1 MIIPVGD
8 LNPRRSFPFVNVTL
22 ILTNV
27 AVFAYVFYL
36 RPPEAV
42 EPTVISYALK
52 PDAWHD
58 VKTLF
63 TSMFLHGGLDH
74 LLGNMLFLW
83 IAGDNVEDRLG
94 HGAYLLFYMAAGL
107 AGSAAHIVMALGPL
121 SSMADVPTVGASGAI
136 SGVLGA
142 YLAFFPSS
150 KIKFV
155 LWLIL
160 FVRGFTLPS
169 WGAIGLWIVSQLLIA
184 RHQLGGMA
192 QGEAA
197 MVAVFAHLGGFAFGF
212 AAALLLRFLNLPAGR
227 RSRSS

>member
-8 LNPRRSFPFVNVTL
+8 INPRRTFPFVNVTL
-22 ILTNV
+22 ILANV
-27 AVFAYVFYL
+27 AAFVYVFYL
-36 RPPEAV
+36 RPPETV
-42 EPTVISYALK
+42 EPTVIAYALK
-52 PDAWHD
+52 PDEWRD

-63 TSMFLHGGLDH
+63 TSMFLHGGIDH

-94 HGAYLLFYMAAGL
+94 HGAYLLFYLAAGL

-121 SSMADVPTVGASGAI
+121 SSMAGVPTVGASGAI

-155 LWLIL
+155 LWLII

-169 WGAIGLWIVSQLLIA
+169 WGAIGLWMASQLLIA
-184 RHQLGGMA
+184 RHQLDGLA
-192 QGEAA
+192 QGETA

-212 AAALLLRFLNLPAGR
+212 AAAVFLRIFGASGGR
-227 RSRSS
+227 RGRE

>member
-8 LNPRRSFPFVNVTL
+8 INPRRTFPFVNVTL
-22 ILTNV
+22 ILANV
-27 AVFAYVFYL
+27 AAFVYVFYL
-36 RPPEAV
+36 RPPETV
-42 EPTVISYALK
+42 EPTVIAYALK
-52 PDAWHD
+52 PDEWHD

-63 TSMFLHGGLDH
+63 TSMFLHGGIGH

-94 HGAYLLFYMAAGL
+94 HGAYLLFYLAAGL

-121 SSMADVPTVGASGAI
+121 SSMAGVPTVGASGAI

-155 LWLIL
+155 LWLII

-169 WGAIGLWIVSQLLIA
+169 WGAIGLWMASQLLIA
-184 RHQLGGMA
+184 RHQLDGLA
-192 QGEAA
+192 QGETA

-212 AAALLLRFLNLPAGR
+212 AAAVFLRIFGGSGGR
-227 RSRSS
+227 RGRE